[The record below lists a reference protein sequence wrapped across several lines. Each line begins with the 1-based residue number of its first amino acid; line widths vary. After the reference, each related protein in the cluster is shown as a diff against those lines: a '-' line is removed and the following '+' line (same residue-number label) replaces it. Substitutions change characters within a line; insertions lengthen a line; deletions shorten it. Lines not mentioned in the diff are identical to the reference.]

1 VKRVLLL
8 GAGLVSRPLVAY
20 LAQWPDIALT
30 VGDLDPEKA
39 AHVLG
44 GAQRGRSLAVSMDDG
59 ARVAALVAEADLVVS
74 LLPYTFHVQ
83 VARVAIAHRVPL
95 ITTSYVS
102 AEMRA
107 LDDAARGAGVLVLN
121 EIGLDPGLDH
131 MSAMRMIRQLADE
144 GSRLVS
150 FRSCCGGLPA
160 PDANTNPWGYKFSW
174 SPRGVL
180 AAGSNAARWLEDGRV
195 VDVPGGELFT
205 KVSAYD
211 VADVGRLEVY
221 PNRDATAYVATYGIE
236 GVRTMFRGTLRYPG
250 WCETLHAVSR
260 LGLLDSTL
268 RAWRTG
274 TTYAEF
280 MEAYAEPGSGPVLER
295 VAARA
300 GISADGVV
308 MERLHWAGLFSG
320 RRLESAQAAPIDVL
334 CGRLADALAY
344 APGERDMIVLRHEF
358 GVVDADGRD
367 ATRVSTLV
375 AFGDPGSDSAMART
389 VSLPAAVAAR
399 LILDGH
405 ITAKGVRI
413 PVDAEIYEPVLDAL
427 EPMGIVFRETR
438 TAP

>member
-1 VKRVLLL
+1 MKRVLLL
-8 GAGLVSRPLVAY
+8 GAGLVSRPLVAQ
-20 LAQWPDIALT
+20 LARWPDIALT
-30 VGDLDPEKA
+30 VGDLDRAKA
-39 AHVLG
+39 ARILG
-44 GAQRGRSLAVSMDDG
+44 GETHGRALAVSMDDD
-59 ARVAALVAEADLVVS
+59 ARVASLVAEADLVVS
-74 LLPYTFHVQ
+74 LLPYTLHVK
-83 VARVAIAHRVPL
+83 VAKIAIAHRVPL

-102 AEMRA
+102 PEMRA
-107 LDDAARGAGVLVLN
+107 LDEAARGAGVLILN

-131 MSAMRMIRQLADE
+131 MSAMRMIRQLGDE

-195 VDVPGGELFT
+195 IDVPGDELFT
-205 KVSAYD
+205 HVSAYD

-260 LGLLDSTL
+260 LGLLDTAV

-280 MEAYAEPGSGPVLER
+280 MEAFAAPGDDPVPER

-300 GISADGVV
+300 GIRADGDV
-308 MERLHWAGLFSG
+308 MGRLRWAGLFTG
-320 RRLESAQAAPIDVL
+320 RRLEIPEAAPIDVL

-375 AFGDPGSDSAMART
+375 AFGDPGGDSAMART

-399 LILDGH
+399 LILDGR
-405 ITAKGVRI
+405 ITATGVRI

-427 EPMGIVFRETR
+427 EPMGIVFRESR